1 MKKQTVFSLVR
12 EQSMFMTAIMSL
24 MTFLAVL
31 ALGVAIG
38 VSTAVI
44 RWNNQWETTATI
56 QVVKSDNA
64 NGVKKV
70 LNENSDKI
78 VKSTAISNE
87 QMLDLMAPWVSDGG
101 TLKDYLPQMWEVEF
115 KSASD
120 METVRDALSN
130 DVRFLTHAGAL
141 GASMSAG
148 WNIILI
154 SGLILAMALGAI
166 GICISY
172 IARNTAML
180 HKRELE
186 ILNQIGATDKFI
198 ARQMQII
205 VARIAIRASF
215 AGFIAAAL
223 VLLLILGAAG
233 GARVGLMAMM
243 GLNGFAWGVLVALA
257 IAIVVFSIWITRR
270 TTLNILKDN

>member
-87 QMLDLMAPWVSDGG
+87 QMLDLMAPWVNDGG

-120 METVRDALSN
+120 METVRDALSS

-243 GLNGFAWGVLVALA
+243 GLNGFAWWMLVALA
-257 IAIVVFSIWITRR
+257 IAIVIFSIWITRR